1 MKKIVSWILVFIMC
15 LSLCGCGKS
24 EAVKNVEAMID
35 ALGEIT
41 LESENK
47 IEEAEQAFYALSP
60 EDQEK
65 VDNLDI
71 LLKARERVTILFY
84 VDEWVPVSTYYN
96 PTLTLKDDLTCDW
109 AMSDWE
115 LTDNG
120 IIFPVFGNYGNV
132 MFERR
137 TIDGVDHL
145 VTTSYESTGLT
156 EDYVWNYVRAEDASI
171 SEYEITLDNWDEY
184 FDLETVL
191 IPIENAFGEIE
202 RYDYLLTLAL
212 KAEYGDRVVP
222 TEDLNNKIT
231 VEFSFQPI
239 DQLVEI
245 SEDLQITTF
254 GETVYQGRSDKIIS
268 EVPLSA
274 LFDVNID
281 SEFKA
286 EHQMNI
292 SAYAIGLFNT
302 QATYSE
308 DYDALILT
316 TLNDLS
322 VTRITGMLPLYD
334 KPVHKH

>member
-1 MKKIVSWILVFIMC
+1 MCEEGRKFRLYQILGNSVTY
-15 LSLCGCGKS
+15 LCGVRDLSGLFSCTRK
-24 EAVKNVEAMID
+24 
-35 ALGEIT
+35 
-41 LESENK
+41 
-47 IEEAEQAFYALSP
+47 EEKQKE
-60 EDQEK
+60 
-65 VDNLDI
+65 
-71 LLKARERVTILFY
+71 
-84 VDEWVPVSTYYN
+84 
-96 PTLTLKDDLTCDW
+96 
-109 AMSDWE
+109 
-115 LTDNG
+115 
-120 IIFPVFGNYGNV
+120 
-132 MFERR
+132 
-137 TIDGVDHL
+137 HL
-145 VTTSYESTGLT
+145 
-156 EDYVWNYVRAEDASI
+156 WR
-171 SEYEITLDNWDEY
+171 
-184 FDLETVL
+184 
-191 IPIENAFGEIE
+191 NAFGEIE